1 MWGCQTSSSVVGAFW
16 QRIDL
21 LCAFSYL
28 FFFICN
34 FCKGLQGSCFLSVS
48 KMLSRREL
56 YQERLRVANQRFSST
71 TDYVKVT

>member
-28 FFFICN
+28 FFY
-34 FCKGLQGSCFLSVS
+34 LQFLQRFTRKFFLSVS

>member
-28 FFFICN
+28 FFY
-34 FCKGLQGSCFLSVS
+34 LQFLQRFTTEFFLSVS

-71 TDYVKVT
+71 TDYVKVI

>member
-28 FFFICN
+28 FFFY
-34 FCKGLQGSCFLSVS
+34 LQLLQRFTRKFFLSVS

>member
-28 FFFICN
+28 FFFY
-34 FCKGLQGSCFLSVS
+34 LQLLQRLIRKFFLSVS

-71 TDYVKVT
+71 TDYVKVI

>member
-1 MWGCQTSSSVVGAFW
+1 MRFPICF
-16 QRIDL
+16 
-21 LCAFSYL
+21 FL
-28 FFFICN
+28 FAIFAKIY
-34 FCKGLQGSCFLSVS
+34 KE